1 MKYDRITLIFIPLI
15 LGVTMFYIQNKMT
28 ALLEKD
34 VLLHGLEM
42 LYQCFVVVVVVFPLL
57 KQRRHFQLKRLK
69 QMGSTRVP

>member
-1 MKYDRITLIFIPLI
+1 MKYNRITLIFIPLI

-34 VLLHGLEM
+34 VLLHELEM
-42 LYQCFVVVVVVFPLL
+42 LYQCFVVVVVFPLL